1 MRDDRDQQIRRFVSQ
16 MIVLDEAQ
24 KTQLSR
30 QELREIVLELGYDS
44 EDLERLE
51 RTARAH
57 ALRASNFAKVD
68 QFDLAAKEYAMA
80 LALEPTDI
88 SLQID
93 YATVLFERHKR
104 TADPEDYALAWKLAT
119 QCVQQDPDFQPAYQL
134 MQRMSASKE
143 HALQVAQTQPKSRK
157 SDNLFWALVTLGFFG
172 ILSTIALVSVVVFVS
187 EPVPL
192 PAAPVAKKS
201 TPAPLKKPAPSE
213 PRRVV
218 TPPIKS
224 KADDGLKQVP
234 MKIVLP
240 DDVRLAVDVAQSE
253 LKVYSSGSA
262 AYNARVHFTNMENE
276 QSYGELSG
284 HILLYRDNDARLGVI
299 DFPAVWEQGSNLQP
313 LRPGDAVTRNYLE
326 MFEEGARPVRAEFVI
341 TRHRKTLAP
350 KTHEKVALGWEI
362 DSPFEGRLS
371 LYERGVKLSKKN
383 PFSKKKNNEHYFT
396 LHMAMQLEGDTP
408 LDSVKVRLEIFDKAG
423 NLLTDK
429 SFWPYSVKDA
439 DIRPGGIYPFDTI
452 TSFEGTF
459 DAYRVTVIDVK

>member
-192 PAAPVAKKS
+192 PAAPVAEKS

-240 DDVRLAVDVAQSE
+240 DDVHLDVDVALSE
-253 LKVYSSGSA
+253 LRVYSSGGA
-262 AYNARVHFTNMENE
+262 AYNVRLQIRNTEKE
-276 QSYGELSG
+276 QSFSELSG
-284 HILLYRDNDARLGVI
+284 HIVLYGANNRRLGVL
-299 DFPAVWEQGSNLQP
+299 DQPKVWDGSGIAKP
-313 LRPGDAVTRNYLE
+313 FRPGDSISRKYLK
-326 MFEEGARPVRAEFVI
+326 MFEEEQPTRAEFVI
-341 TRHRKTLAP
+341 TRSVKTLAP
-350 KTHEKVALGWEI
+350 RTHEKVDLAWDV
-362 DSPFEGRLS
+362 DSPYQDKLT
-371 LYERGVKLSKKN
+371 LYERSVKISRKY
-383 PFSKKKNNEHYFT
+383 PFSKTNKNEHYFT
-396 LHMAMQLEGDTP
+396 ALMAMQLQGDTP
-408 LDSVKVRLEIFDKAG
+408 INSLKLRLEIFDKAG
-423 NLLTDK
+423 ELLVDD
-429 SFWPYSVKDA
+429 SFWPYASVDA
-439 DIRPGGIYPFDTI
+439 DVRPGGVYPFSTI
-452 TSFEGTF
+452 KSFKGTF
-459 DAYRVTVIDVK
+459 DSYRITVTDIK